1 MRRARASP
9 SSCFVSLQFP
19 CRYEQLCRFY
29 PDITEYKIY
38 LAQSA
43 FKSANYEVAVRA
55 ANSVEDPQYGA

>member
-1 MRRARASP
+1 MQL
-9 SSCFVSLQFP
+9 FQ

-55 ANSVEDPQYGA
+55 ANSVEDPQYGTGP

>member
-1 MRRARASP
+1 MQL
-9 SSCFVSLQFP
+9 LQ

-55 ANSVEDPQYGA
+55 ANSVEDPQYGTRPLSLLLELGG